1 MRDTALRRRDIFAQ
15 MEAASSALAVWMAH
29 LSSTDTDT
37 PLCFTNSIR
46 REQTFTLSPKPPE
59 RAAAARSGCSCAG
72 DGRAPVPSGE
82 ARTKSTAFDLTPKYR
97 RDLVYGRSNLVVS
110 LGGVYTRPSFPKFC
124 VGFRAGP
131 SALDC
136 GGGAEGRSIRFT
148 RVVCVMV
155 LHDDVTT
162 GEGPGGGRM
171 LNLWKS
177 I

>member
-59 RAAAARSGCSCAG
+59 RATAARSGCSCAG
-72 DGRAPVPSGE
+72 DGRAPVPSG
-82 ARTKSTAFDLTPKYR
+82 DPTPKYR

-110 LGGVYTRPSFPKFC
+110 LDGVYTRPSFPKYC

-148 RVVCVMV
+148 RVVRVMV

-162 GEGPGGGRM
+162 GEGPGGDRM